1 MTRRDCF
8 NQIWHRDTFS
18 QTDKNH
24 ADRHGVPTYIATPL
38 GTLRKYNPANGMD
51 VILYEDIPFDP
62 NHPGRQ

>member
-1 MTRRDCF
+1 MLRLYNKTIDV
-8 NQIWHRDTFS
+8 IYKET
-18 QTDKNH
+18 
-24 ADRHGVPTYIATPL
+24 L